1 MSMRKGVDTMCN
13 ALGIINY
20 DDASAYVEGLQDFR
34 PMPSISFLGR
44 YRLID
49 FAVSN
54 MTNSG
59 IDRIQVYVKAKPR
72 SVFEHLGT
80 GRQYNI
86 NSKRGKLQLLSGEEP
101 IHSEIYNHDVTAFVQ
116 NMQYI
121 EEDKHPYVVIAPSF
135 MVTKIDFNEVM
146 AAHVESGA
154 DVTVVYQTIDNAKE
168 EFIGMNTLSLD
179 NNKRVIKVEKN
190 QGKFK
195 NRNIALKIYLL
206 RKDLFIDLVKLAQKT
221 SSMYSFNDVL
231 VDNLG
236 TLNIVGYNHKGY
248 VCCINSQQ
256 QYFKANMELI
266 CREKAKE
273 LFDPKWPFHTRTSDS
288 CPTQYS
294 AAADVKF
301 STISNGCFIEG
312 KIRNSVMGRGVVV
325 KPGAIIENCI
335 ILSGAFIGENAHL
348 KYCIVDKDAKILH
361 IKELIGSPED
371 LIYVKRRDTV

>member
-1 MSMRKGVDTMCN
+1 MCN

-20 DDASAYVEGLQDFR
+20 DDASAYIEGLQDFR

-49 FAVSN
+49 FALSN

-59 IDRIQVYVKAKPR
+59 IDHIQVYVKVKPR

-121 EEDKHPYVVIAPSF
+121 EESKHPYVVIAPSF
-135 MVTKIDFNEVM
+135 IVTKIDFNEVLS
-146 AAHVESGA
+146 AHIETGA

-168 EFIGMNTLSLD
+168 EFIKMNTLTLD
-179 NNKRVIKVEKN
+179 HNKRVTKVEKN

-195 NRNIALKIYLL
+195 NRNIALKIYVL
-206 RKDLFIDLVKLAQKT
+206 RKSLFIDLVKLAQKT
-221 SSMYSFNDVL
+221 SSLYTFNDVL
-231 VDNLG
+231 VDNIE
-236 TLNIVGYNHKGY
+236 TLNVIGYNHKGY
-248 VCCINSQQ
+248 VSCINNQEQ
-256 QYFKANMELI
+256 FFKANMELI

-273 LFDPKWPFHTRTSDS
+273 LFDPKWPVHTRTSDS
-288 CPTQYS
+288 CPAQYS
-294 AAADVKF
+294 AAADVKS
-301 STISNGCFIEG
+301 STIANGCFIEG
-312 KIRNSVMGRGVVV
+312 KVHHSVFGRGVVV
-325 KPGAIIENCI
+325 KPGAIVENCI
-335 ILSGAFIGENAHL
+335 VLSGVFIGENAHL
-348 KYCIVDKDAKILH
+348 RYCIVDKDAKIVH
-361 IKELIGSPED
+361 IKELLGTSDD

>member
-1 MSMRKGVDTMCN
+1 MCN

-49 FAVSN
+49 FALSN

-59 IDRIQVYVKAKPR
+59 IDHIQVYVKAKPR

-121 EEDKHPYVVIAPSF
+121 EESKLPYVVIAPSF
-135 MVTKIDFNEVM
+135 IVTKIDFNEVLS
-146 AAHVESGA
+146 AHIETGA
-154 DVTVVYQTIDNAKE
+154 DVTVVYQTVDNAKE
-168 EFIGMNTLSLD
+168 EFVGMNTLTLD
-179 NNKRVIKVEKN
+179 HNKRVIKVEKN

-195 NRNIALKIYLL
+195 NRNIALKIYVL
-206 RKDLFIDLVKLAQKT
+206 RKSLFIDLVKLAQKT
-221 SSMYSFNDVL
+221 SSLYTFNDVL
-231 VDNLG
+231 VDNIG
-236 TLNIVGYNHKGY
+236 TLNIIGYNHKGY
-248 VCCINSQQ
+248 VSCINNQESF
-256 QYFKANMELI
+256 FKANMELI
-266 CREKAKE
+266 CREKAME
-273 LFDPKWPFHTRTSDS
+273 LFDAKWPFHTRTSDS

-294 AAADVKF
+294 VAADVKY
-301 STISNGCFIEG
+301 STIANGCFIEG
-312 KIRNSVMGRGVVV
+312 KVHHSVLGRGVVV
-325 KPGAIIENCI
+325 KPGATVENCI
-335 ILSGAFIGENAHL
+335 VLSGAFIGENAHL
-348 KYCIVDKDAKILH
+348 NYCIVDKDAKIVH
-361 IKELIGSPED
+361 IKELLGTPDD